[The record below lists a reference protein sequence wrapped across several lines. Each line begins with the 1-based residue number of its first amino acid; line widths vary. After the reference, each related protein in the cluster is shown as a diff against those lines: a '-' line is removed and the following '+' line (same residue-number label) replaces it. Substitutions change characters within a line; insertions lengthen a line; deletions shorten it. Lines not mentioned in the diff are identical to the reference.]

1 MLVDADA
8 VDGRCLHR
16 SLARFLAV
24 VVKDLRQMS
33 EGRNDDL
40 ERGH

>member
-1 MLVDADA
+1 MAADA
-8 VDGRCLHR
+8 GDGRCLHR
-16 SLARFLAV
+16 SLARLLAA

-33 EGRNDDL
+33 VEQNDDL